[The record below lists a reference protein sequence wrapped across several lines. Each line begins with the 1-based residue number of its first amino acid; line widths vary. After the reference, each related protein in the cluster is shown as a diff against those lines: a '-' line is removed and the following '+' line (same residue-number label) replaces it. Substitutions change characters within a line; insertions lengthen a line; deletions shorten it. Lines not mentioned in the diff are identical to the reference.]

1 MQHKHAQSA
10 LRSPPKAELCVHA
23 QGKASI
29 HGQVGLHGLIAP
41 AAIVRSVRVLNQRHP
56 VIDDAAA
63 GGVEGTGR

>member
-10 LRSPPKAELCVHA
+10 LRSPPKAELRVHA

-29 HGQVGLHGLIAP
+29 HGHVGLHGLIAP
-41 AAIVRSVRVLNQRHP
+41 AAIVRSVRVLHQRHP

>member
-29 HGQVGLHGLIAP
+29 HGHIGLRGLIAP
-41 AAIVRSVRVLNQRHP
+41 AAIVRSVRVNPRHP
-56 VIDDAAA
+56 VVDDVAA